1 MMTDTDTLTVS
12 LAGLAET
19 VLADGQIG
27 AQDVVELRR
36 NLYRDGSISSEEA
49 DLLLQL
55 YGATTDR
62 HDDFDR
68 LMIEA
73 LDDYLLVG
81 EGLKLAVRDD
91 AVSRLRPFLGPDGG
105 ITDRT
110 MFELVIRLLDRGA
123 NCPPELCE
131 AALKTLEN
139 HVLNDDRTVFGG
151 GAGEETIDDSDV
163 ALIRTVIYG
172 PGGDDG
178 YFIGE
183 REATLL
189 FALQKATSD
198 KDNATAWQDVFVKG
212 VTAYLLQAGDSPGR
226 LDSGETEWL
235 AGHLSPEGSLHPNEH
250 ALLAYVRQIADSLA
264 PAAEELLARHG
275 A

>member
-1 MMTDTDTLTVS
+1 MTVTDTLTVS

-55 YGATTDR
+55 YGATNDR
-62 HDDFDR
+62 HEDFDR
-68 LMIEA
+68 LMIEG

-81 EGLKLAVRDD
+81 EGLKLEVRAD
-91 AVSRLRPFLGPDGG
+91 AVARLQPFIGPNGG
-105 ITDRT
+105 INDRI

-131 AALKTLEN
+131 AALKTLED

-151 GAGEETIDDSDV
+151 GASEETIDDNDV

-172 PGGDDG
+172 PGGDG
-178 YFIGE
+178 GTFIGE

-189 FALQKATSD
+189 FALQKATAD
-198 KDNATAWQDVFVKG
+198 KDNAAAWRDVFVKG
-212 VTAYLLQAGDSPGR
+212 VTAYLLQAGDTPGR

-235 AGHLSPEGSLHPNEH
+235 AGHLSSEGALHPNEH
-250 ALLAYVRQIADSLA
+250 DLLAYIRQIANSLA
-264 PAAEELLARHG
+264 PAAEELLVRHG